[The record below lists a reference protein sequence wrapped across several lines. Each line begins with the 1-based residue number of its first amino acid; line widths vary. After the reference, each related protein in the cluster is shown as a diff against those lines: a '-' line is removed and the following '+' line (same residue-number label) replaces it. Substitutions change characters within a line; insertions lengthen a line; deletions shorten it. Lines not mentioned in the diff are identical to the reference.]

1 VANEFISE
9 VTVPVRHVRIAIDSS
24 FEDAR
29 GAFESILLELD
40 TRITAWLRGGEVDR
54 ARQVLE
60 HGPDFSI
67 FQSRDHGRVLRLAG
81 LVRNAVQYDIGNPL
95 TASTMTR
102 HELAA
107 ALYAPIRVVLYEDDD
122 GHAVFEYDRPS
133 SLFGQ
138 FADERVTAVGR
149 ALDAAIERV
158 LQQTSDEANRR
169 SERRS
174 TWSKWVR
181 SFFGA
186 STKKVSP
193 CVDLR

>member
-1 VANEFISE
+1 MANEIISE
-9 VTVPVRHVRIAIDSS
+9 VTVPVRHVRIAIDTS

-40 TRITAWLRGGEVDR
+40 TRITAWLRGDGVER
-54 ARQVLE
+54 ARPLLE
-60 HGPDFSI
+60 HGSDLSI
-67 FQSRDHGRVLRLAG
+67 FQSHDHGRVLRLAG

-107 ALYAPIRVVLYEDDD
+107 ALYAPFRVVLYEDDD

-158 LQQTSDEANRR
+158 LQQTSEAA
-169 SERRS
+169 EPLEHEPE
-174 TWSKWVR
+174 
-181 SFFGA
+181 
-186 STKKVSP
+186 SP
-193 CVDLR
+193 GFD